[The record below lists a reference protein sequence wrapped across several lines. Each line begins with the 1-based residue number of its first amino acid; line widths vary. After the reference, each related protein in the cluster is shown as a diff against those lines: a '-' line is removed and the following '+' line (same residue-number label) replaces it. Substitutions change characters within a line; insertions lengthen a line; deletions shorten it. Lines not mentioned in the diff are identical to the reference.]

1 MMNVQYIASDVAAGM
16 ANRYCAAGGD
26 TYNQRAAA
34 WQPWS
39 ALNGVA
45 KSEALFQEMVGLG
58 HAPFSTI
65 GLVDGIENTGGM
77 ATHTCLLGGVP
88 TPCDYVNP
96 AAAQGANWWANTN
109 IDGGAVGS
117 GEAPLTAPF
126 YVVKRN
132 GYEERHWL
140 AADTGY
146 GVDISARRVI
156 GVNARPMDAEPGSGL
171 EWCLGTDLCDTDRP
185 ELGCPLPVAEPAEP
199 GRGAGRRGRGRGRR
213 RGRRPDAAAAP
224 EAAPDLSWLWELLAG
239 LAADQQAAAAAPA
252 APTAAAPAASGDA
265 AAGTSDPGAGFDAA
279 PFTFSPR
286 LFSGPSGSR

>member
-1 MMNVQYIASDVAAGM
+1 VQFIAGDVAAGM

-26 TYNQRAAA
+26 AFNQRAAA

-77 ATHTCLLGGVP
+77 QTHTCLLSGVP

-109 IDGGAVGS
+109 IDGGAVGQ

-156 GVNARPMDAEPGSGL
+156 GVNARPVDAEPGSGL
-171 EWCLGTDLCDTDRP
+171 EWFWGTDLCDTDRP
-185 ELGCPLPVAEPAEP
+185 ELGCPLPAAQEQAPPAD
-199 GRGAGRRGRGRGRR
+199 
-213 RGRRPDAAAAP
+213 DAATADASADEVTLWEKIAQLVAADDGGDAEAP
-224 EAAPDLSWLWELLAG
+224 E
-239 LAADQQAAAAAPA
+239 QAAADSPPAETDAGAGAETGAETEPTEQTEQTDITFLRGLSAAP
-252 APTAAAPAASGDA
+252 
-265 AAGTSDPGAGFDAA
+265 
-279 PFTFSPR
+279 
-286 LFSGPSGSR
+286 SGPR